1 MIVYHKAS
9 ILTLFVAGATLATL
23 SFGGCTDDD
32 EVLREMPG
40 GGGGGGSTATGG
52 QLAPL
57 PELTRPERDNSLG
70 VVPVEFPAGSRDPLV
85 REFPVNYWMD
95 NVDSEVE
102 GPIDIGPG
110 NQSLNMGPL
119 ANYPAESLQLI
130 GIITRRAETMAYF
143 LVPDGQRL
151 AYLAR
156 ENDRVGPNGTGR
168 ISAIRP
174 NEVEISYEGFGL
186 DPTEQDRTQI
196 LRLRDRG
203 AYPPADFDEP

>member
-1 MIVYHKAS
+1 MIIVYHKAS
-9 ILTLFVAGATLATL
+9 IFTLLVAGAALATL
-23 SFGGCTDDD
+23 SFGCGEDGTLS
-32 EVLREMPG
+32 VMPG
-40 GGGGGGSTATGG
+40 GGGGGATPSSSGP
-52 QLAPL
+52 LEPL
-57 PELTRPERDNSLG
+57 PVLQRPERDTNLG
-70 VVPVEFPAGSRDPLV
+70 VVPIQFPAGSRDPLV
-85 REFPVNYWMD
+85 REFPLNYWMD
-95 NVDSEVE
+95 NIDSVVE
-102 GPIDIGPG
+102 GPIDVGPG

-143 LVPDGQRL
+143 LVPDGRSL

-196 LRLRDRG
+196 LRLRERG
-203 AYPPADFDEP
+203 TYPPADFDEP